1 MPSLI
6 VTIMLCSVDIPKA
19 SVFFFSFLLKGKGA
33 VDLRER
39 GGERGLG
46 RIEGG
51 ETVVGI

>member
-1 MPSLI
+1 
-6 VTIMLCSVDIPKA
+6 MLCSVDIPEA
-19 SVFFFSFLLKGKGA
+19 SVSFSFLLKGKGA